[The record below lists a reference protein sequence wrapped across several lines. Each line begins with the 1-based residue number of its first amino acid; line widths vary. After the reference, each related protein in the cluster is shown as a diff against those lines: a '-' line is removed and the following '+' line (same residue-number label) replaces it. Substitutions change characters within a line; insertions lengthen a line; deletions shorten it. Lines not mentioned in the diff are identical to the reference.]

1 MAEAGTATYESR
13 MLIDGKLVDR
23 QAGTFC
29 NINPANEDVLGEV
42 ADASAAD
49 MRRAIDAA
57 RRAFDDTDWSTNRGL
72 RKRCLAQLHDALEAE
87 REELREELIREV
99 GAPRAVTHGPQ
110 LDAPLADGLRYPAR
124 MIDDFPWETDLGDT
138 VVSVTGVNTTR
149 KVWHEPVGVVGA
161 IVPWNFPF
169 EVSINK
175 LGQALAA
182 GNTVVLKPA
191 PDTPFNATRL
201 GRLIAQNTDIPAGVV
216 NVVTASD
223 HLVGEEL
230 TISPKVD
237 MISFTGS
244 TGVGKRIMEK
254 GAATMKRLFL
264 ELGGK
269 SATIVLEDADF
280 TTACLIGIGPLLH
293 AGQGCAAPTRMLL
306 PRSRYDEG
314 VAILQGI
321 YQSIAAGDPQDP
333 GTLCGPVISAKQQSR
348 ILGYIRKGVEE
359 GATLLVGSTEPPKE
373 FDKGFWVSP
382 TLFTDVDNQMT
393 IAQEEIFGPVLAVI
407 PYEDEDDAVRI
418 ANDSAYGLAG
428 NVMSGSLDRSL
439 AVARRLRAGFIG
451 LNGTAGYGADTPF
464 GGYKDSGVGRQNGI
478 VGFSQYTEVKSV
490 AYPAQNL

>member
-1 MAEAGTATYESR
+1 MSEPPQPTFESR
-13 MLIDGKLVDR
+13 MLIDGKLVDGE
-23 QAGTFC
+23 AGTFT
-29 NINPANEDVLGEV
+29 NINPANEEMLGEV
-42 ADASAAD
+42 SDASTAD
-49 MRRAIDAA
+49 MHRAIDAA
-57 RRAFDDTDWSTNRGL
+57 RRSFDETDWSTNHQL
-72 RKRCLAQLHDALEAE
+72 RKRCLEQLHEAIEGELEQ
-87 REELREELIREV
+87 LREELIAEV

-110 LDAPLADGLRYPAR
+110 LDAPLADGLKYPAR
-124 MIDDFPWETDLGDT
+124 LIETFPWETDLGDT

-149 KVWHEPVGVVGA
+149 KVWYEPVGVVGA
-161 IVPWNFPF
+161 ITPWNFPF
-169 EVSINK
+169 EVAINK
-175 LGQALAA
+175 LGQALAT

-201 GRLIAQNTDIPAGVV
+201 GRLIAENTDIPPGVV

-230 TISPKVD
+230 TLSPKVD

-244 TGVGKRIMEK
+244 TAVGKRIMEK

-280 TTACLIGIGPLLH
+280 NTACLIGIGPLLH

-314 VAILQGI
+314 VAILKAI
-321 YQSIAAGDPQDP
+321 YENIVPGDPQDP

-348 ILGYIRKGVEE
+348 ILGYIRKGVDE
-359 GATLLVGSTEPPKE
+359 GATMLVGSTDAPSQ
-373 FDKGFWVSP
+373 FDKGFWVNP
-382 TLFTDVDNQMT
+382 TLFIDVDNSMT

-407 PYEDEDDAVRI
+407 PYEDEEDAIRI
-418 ANDSAYGLAG
+418 ANDSPYGLAG
-428 NVMSGSLDRSL
+428 NVMSGSLEHSL

-478 VGFSQYTEVKSV
+478 AGFHQYTEIKSV
-490 AYPAQNL
+490 AYPAR

>member
-1 MAEAGTATYESR
+1 MADFEAR
-13 MLIDGKLVDR
+13 MLIDGKLVDGS
-23 QAGTFC
+23 AGTFT
-29 NINPANEDVLGEV
+29 NINPANEQVLGEV
-42 ADASAAD
+42 ADASTAD
-49 MRRAIDAA
+49 MQRAIDAA
-57 RRAFDDTDWSTNRGL
+57 RRSFDATDWSTNHQL
-72 RKRCLAQLHDALEAE
+72 RKRCLEQLHDAIQSEL
-87 REELREELIREV
+87 EELREELIAEV

-110 LDAPLADGLRYPAR
+110 IDAPFADGLRYPAR
-124 MIDDFPWETDLGDT
+124 LIENFPWETDLGDT

-149 KVWHEPVGVVGA
+149 KVWREPVGVVGA
-161 IVPWNFPF
+161 ITPWNFPF
-169 EVSINK
+169 EVTINK
-175 LGQALAA
+175 LGQALAT

-201 GRLIAQNTDIPAGVV
+201 GRLVAENTDIPAGVV

-230 TISPKVD
+230 TLSPKVD

-280 TTACLIGIGPLLH
+280 NSACLIGIGPLLH

-314 VAILQGI
+314 VAILKAI
-321 YQSIAAGDPQDP
+321 YENITPGDPQDP
-333 GTLCGPVISAKQQSR
+333 GTLCGPVISARQQSR

-359 GATLLVGSTEPPKE
+359 GATMLVGSTDAPSQ
-373 FDKGFWVSP
+373 FDKGFWVNP
-382 TLFTDVDNQMT
+382 TLFTDVDNSMT
-393 IAQEEIFGPVLAVI
+393 IAQEEIFGPVLVVI
-407 PYEDEDDAVRI
+407 PYQDEDDAVRI
-418 ANDSAYGLAG
+418 ANDSPYGLAG
-428 NVMSGSLDRSL
+428 NVMSASLDRSL
-439 AVARRLRAGFIG
+439 SVARRLRAGFIG

-464 GGYKDSGVGRQNGI
+464 GGYKNSGVGRQNGI
-478 VGFSQYTEVKSV
+478 AGFEQYTEVKSV
-490 AYPAQNL
+490 AYPAG